1 MENMQ
6 VCPMCGATNVT
17 TNTRCVRCAHFLF
30 PSTPSGEKP
39 GPVQQQERRF
49 FSGLDLQSEQTRPR
63 SRIVRSSS
71 RRKFLVGLLGSGAIL
86 ALGSVGLAQMAQNVQ
101 VALNTKQYTGNFW
114 DGLVGESYSPDLN
127 FMAMVKV
134 GEEDSPQAKLY
145 IWDYQ
150 QQQMTTLPTGPD
162 YGNPVW
168 SPDNHSLL
176 FQAHLPGDQTAL
188 ELWDVQNQRKLRSYA
203 SDDYPGFSKIQ
214 WSPDGSQIAL
224 LLDKFVLLSPTHL
237 TPISSFNRPDAT
249 DFIWSPDSRK
259 VAFVS
264 GNPSDTTW
272 GIQIWDVQAQA
283 KEAEITFQG
292 QSTQSLP
299 GLVWSPDGAQI
310 AAIGDGQLRMIEVG
324 QQLTSYSLDL
334 PNDGGLLAW
343 SPDSRYLAAAVW
355 SPNGLLSFSSSRF
368 GVWDTVE
375 RKQVRSLNSGTFPS
389 SVPHALIWSK
399 DGKSI
404 RIIADLYQQENWSWP

>member
-1 MENMQ
+1 MENTQ
-6 VCPMCGATNVT
+6 VCPTCGATNLT
-17 TNTRCVRCAHFLF
+17 TTIYCVRCAHFLF

-39 GPVQQQERRF
+39 GLAPQQEQHF
-49 FSGLDLQSEQTRPR
+49 LSGQDLQAEQTRPQ

-86 ALGSVGLAQMAQNVQ
+86 ALGSAGLAQMAQNVQ
-101 VALNTKQYTGNFW
+101 VVLNTKQYTGNFW
-114 DGLVGESYSPDLN
+114 DGLVGESYSSDLN

-134 GEEDSPQAKLY
+134 GEEDSPQARLY

-162 YGNPVW
+162 YGNPIW

-176 FQAHLPGDQTAL
+176 FQAHLPSDQTAL
-188 ELWDVQNQRKLRSYA
+188 ELWDVQHQRKLHSYA
-203 SDDYPGFSKIQ
+203 SDDYPGFSKIR
-214 WSPDGSQIAL
+214 WSPDGAHIAL
-224 LLDKFVLLSPTHL
+224 LLDKFVLLSPADL
-237 TPISSFNRPDAT
+237 TLLSSFAQPDAS

-264 GNPSDTTW
+264 GNPSATTW
-272 GIQIWDVQAQA
+272 GIQIWDVQTQT
-283 KEAEITFQG
+283 KETEMTFQG
-292 QSTQSLP
+292 QSTNSLP

-310 AAIGDGQLRMIEVG
+310 AAIGNGQLRMIQVG
-324 QQLTSYSLDL
+324 QQLTNYSLDL

-355 SPNGLLSFSSSRF
+355 PPNSLLSFSSSRF

-375 RKQVRSLNSGTFPS
+375 RKQVRSFNTGTFPS
-389 SVPHALIWSK
+389 SVPHALTWSK
-399 DGKSI
+399 DGRSI
-404 RIIADLYQQENWSWP
+404 RIIADLYQQENWNWP